1 MKELY
6 TLREVAE
13 TLGFSHKTIQNW
25 VYQGKIKCIR
35 VLGNVRVPKEELER
49 LKKGE

>member
-6 TLREVAE
+6 TLKEVAE
-13 TLGFSHKTIQNW
+13 TLGFATKTVQNW
-25 VYQGKIKCIR
+25 VYQGKIKCVR
-35 VLGNVRVPKEELER
+35 VLGNVRITKEELER